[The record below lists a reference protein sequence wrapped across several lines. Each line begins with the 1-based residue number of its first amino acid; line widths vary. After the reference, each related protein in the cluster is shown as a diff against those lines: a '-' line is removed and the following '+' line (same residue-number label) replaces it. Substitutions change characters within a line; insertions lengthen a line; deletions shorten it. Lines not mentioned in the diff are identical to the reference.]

1 MRERLS
7 VLRKSMGIVFCI
19 ALLVFAVS
27 AADMSTRKMI
37 MCNDDK
43 YALAV
48 SMQEDNVL
56 RLDLAGEKLLLD
68 VGPVVR
74 TAREI
79 EAGSRSCY
87 EGLMERIRGMAGK

>member
-1 MRERLS
+1 MKERLS
-7 VLRKSMGIVFCI
+7 VLKNVMGIVFCI
-19 ALLVFAVS
+19 TLLVFAVS
-27 AADMSTRKMI
+27 AADMSTRRMI

-48 SMQEDNVL
+48 SLQENNVL

-74 TAREI
+74 TARGI
-79 EAGSRSCY
+79 AAGSKSCY
-87 EGLMERIRGMAGK
+87 EGMKERIKGMTGK

>member
-1 MRERLS
+1 
-7 VLRKSMGIVFCI
+7 MGIVFCI

-27 AADMSTRKMI
+27 AADMSTRRMI

-48 SMQEDNVL
+48 SLQEGNTL

-68 VGPVVR
+68 VEPVVR
-74 TAREI
+74 VAREI
-79 EAGSRSCY
+79 SAGSRSCY
-87 EGLMERIRGMAGK
+87 EGLLERIRGMTGK